1 MKPLDEPTPG
11 AAPTGPY
18 ETRPLGQA
26 LDFLRVLWAINH
38 GLATTSRYM
47 KSKYGVTGRQRL
59 IIQVVNEF
67 PGISAGDLAKV
78 LHLDP
83 STLTGVLQQMSQ
95 RSLLQLQPDMRDRR
109 RLRIQLTTK
118 GRRLSHMAD
127 NIVFL
132 ELRASGGIIGR
143 TLRIAK
149 ARGMRAAHV
158 WERCGSG
165 AAPWGV
171 GVAGAARGTVSTGT
185 PAPPEGDLAQ
195 ASRSKAGCW
204 M

>member
-1 MKPLDEPTPG
+1 MKPVEET
-11 AAPTGPY
+11 AADPATSNPY

-47 KSKYGVTGRQRL
+47 KTKYGITGRQRL

-67 PGISAGDLAKV
+67 PGISAGHLAKV

-95 RSLLQLQPDMRDRR
+95 RGLLLLQPDIRDRR

-118 GRRLSHMAD
+118 GRRFSHMAVGA
-127 NIVFL
+127 IEAAV
-132 ELRASGGIIGR
+132 SR
-143 TLRIAK
+143 TLSRVSPAK
-149 ARGMRAAHV
+149 LKATREV
-158 WERCGSG
+158 
-165 AAPWGV
+165 
-171 GVAGAARGTVSTGT
+171 
-185 PAPPEGDLAQ
+185 LALLADNLDRHADSDTLTDQ
-195 ASRSKAGCW
+195 ATSA
-204 M
+204 

>member
-1 MKPLDEPTPG
+1 MRRRYNRVMKPIDEGG
-11 AAPTGPY
+11 AGSSSVPY
-18 ETRPLGQA
+18 EIRPLGQA

-83 STLTGVLQQMSQ
+83 STLTGVLQQMNQ
-95 RSLLQLQPDMRDRR
+95 RGLLLLQADARDRR

-118 GRRLSHMAD
+118 GRRMSHLAVGTIEAAVSRTLSRVSPAKLKATREVLALFAD
-127 NIVFL
+127 NLDRHADADNFSDH
-132 ELRASGGIIGR
+132 ATS
-143 TLRIAK
+143 A
-149 ARGMRAAHV
+149 
-158 WERCGSG
+158 
-165 AAPWGV
+165 
-171 GVAGAARGTVSTGT
+171 
-185 PAPPEGDLAQ
+185 
-195 ASRSKAGCW
+195 
-204 M
+204 

>member
-1 MKPLDEPTPG
+1 MAIRDKQVIKPIE
-11 AAPTGPY
+11 AAQLSVQPARY

-47 KSKYGVTGRQRL
+47 KSKFGVTGRQRL

-95 RSLLQLQPDMRDRR
+95 RGLLLLQPDVRDRR
-109 RLRIQLTTK
+109 RLRIQLTGK
-118 GRRLSHMAD
+118 GRRMSTMAVGAIEAAVSKTLSGVSPAKLKATREVLVALAD
-127 NIVFL
+127 NL
-132 ELRASGGIIGR
+132 DR
-143 TLRIAK
+143 
-149 ARGMRAAHV
+149 RGDADAFANH
-158 WERCGSG
+158 
-165 AAPWGV
+165 ATTA
-171 GVAGAARGTVSTGT
+171 
-185 PAPPEGDLAQ
+185 
-195 ASRSKAGCW
+195 
-204 M
+204 